1 MPQGNQTK
9 EQKSAAQRT
18 LDLLNGRN
26 IAIAG
31 GIGQLA
37 STGVGI
43 AKNMAAKGM
52 VRNAMLAPDP
62 SVARAMG
69 RTAPGI
75 MRGGPVVGLPSPVL
89 PSQIMSAESLRP
101 VPPEIDPV
109 TGQKLGLTNPMRAE
123 RTVQAVS
130 DAKSGLKKAARP
142 YINEALRRKYGA
154 PSSVPKQGLGSKIS
168 ANVTNLRTNLGIGSN
183 VAQPPKPK
191 AAAMTVRGQNV
202 NTNRLRVRAGEF
214 NSRAQDINKRINAA
228 TTTKE
233 LEALAKEIQGLPNA
247 ERLKI
252 FNRELSPNAT
262 KVLKAMGKFG
272 NVAGKVMLGAGLA
285 GEMLTRMDAE
295 RTADAAPIGSGPV
308 GSAGPEAK
316 KAAQQAADASNKSF
330 DEIAQLWEQVKK
342 DHAQAQANGALGASN
357 AQVWTKE
364 EMKKRAR
371 SLSPDVRK
379 MYLTDERF
387 KGIR

>member
-31 GIGQLA
+31 GIGELA
-37 STGVGI
+37 RTGVGI

-109 TGQKLGLTNPMRAE
+109 TGQKLGLTNPLRAQ

-154 PSSVPKQGLGSKIS
+154 PSSVPKQGLGSRIG
-168 ANVTNLRTNLGIGSN
+168 ANVTNLKTNLGIGSN

-191 AAAMTVRGQNV
+191 ASTMTVRGQNI
-202 NTNRLRVRAGEF
+202 NTSRPRVRAGEF
-214 NSRAQDINKRINAA
+214 NARAQDINKRINAA

-233 LEALAKEIQGLPNA
+233 LEALAKEIQGMPNA

-272 NVAGKVMLGAGLA
+272 KVAGKVAVGAGLV
-285 GEMLTRMDAE
+285 GDMLTRMDAE
-295 RTADAAPIGSGPV
+295 RTADAAPTGTGPV
-308 GSAGPEAK
+308 GPAGPEAR
-316 KAAQQAADASNKSF
+316 KAAEQATVASNKSY
-330 DEIAQLWEQVKK
+330 DQIKSLYEQVEK
-342 DHAQAQANGALGASN
+342 DHTQALLNGALGASN
-357 AQVWTKE
+357 KRVWVTE
-364 EMKKRAR
+364 EMKKRAG
-371 SLSPDVRK
+371 SLPPDVRQ
-379 MYLTDERF
+379 MYLKDERF
-387 KGIR
+387 KAIR